1 MDTKKYRLGM
11 VGLGVMGRN
20 LVLNMANHGF
30 AVAGYDKD
38 KEKVKELKVEGQ
50 DKSVYGFDDIE
61 DFINS
66 LAQPK
71 TVMILVPAGQ
81 PVDSV
86 IDDVLPF
93 LSEDDI
99 LIDGGNSH
107 YKDTDLRAKKLAK
120 KKIHYL
126 GTGISGGEHG
136 ARFGPSIMPG
146 GPVEAYEQIR
156 DIFEAVAAC
165 VDNTPCVTWLGPGS
179 AGHYVKM
186 VHNGIEYA
194 LMQLI
199 AETYD
204 IMSQLLGFSCERLS
218 QIYEKWNDGPLN
230 SYLIKITSDIFHK
243 IDKKSHK
250 HLVEVILDEAHQKG
264 TGAWSSESALELQVA
279 VPTIDTAVQMRY
291 LSGYKNLRREESKLL
306 KGPLSVLKTEPDS
319 LIDDLGEALLAGFI
333 ISYSQGFSLL
343 DAASRAMDYNL
354 DKEKIAVI
362 WRGGCIIRSSLLN
375 EISLAFRENPGLPSL
390 LENIELSKQ
399 VVKLQEGL
407 RRVVQ
412 TAAGSG
418 VPAPGLMSILSYYDS
433 IRSAWLPANLIQAQR
448 DYFGSHQY
456 QRIDEKG
463 SFHTEWNLQDN
474 LV

>member
-1 MDTKKYRLGM
+1 M

-20 LVLNMANHGF
+20 LVLNMADHGF

-146 GPVEAYEQIR
+146 GPVEAYEQVR

-186 VHNGIEYA
+186 VH
-194 LMQLI
+194 
-199 AETYD
+199 T
-204 IMSQLLGFSCERLS
+204 
-218 QIYEKWNDGPLN
+218 
-230 SYLIKITSDIFHK
+230 
-243 IDKKSHK
+243 
-250 HLVEVILDEAHQKG
+250 G
-264 TGAWSSESALELQVA
+264 TE
-279 VPTIDTAVQMRY
+279 
-291 LSGYKNLRREESKLL
+291 
-306 KGPLSVLKTEPDS
+306 
-319 LIDDLGEALLAGFI
+319 
-333 ISYSQGFSLL
+333 
-343 DAASRAMDYNL
+343 
-354 DKEKIAVI
+354 
-362 WRGGCIIRSSLLN
+362 
-375 EISLAFRENPGLPSL
+375 
-390 LENIELSKQ
+390 
-399 VVKLQEGL
+399 
-407 RRVVQ
+407 
-412 TAAGSG
+412 
-418 VPAPGLMSILSYYDS
+418 
-433 IRSAWLPANLIQAQR
+433 
-448 DYFGSHQY
+448 
-456 QRIDEKG
+456 
-463 SFHTEWNLQDN
+463 
-474 LV
+474 